1 MAKQLLSKQG
11 TVTSAQSAGQGMGG
25 KIVYRHLRDND
36 VMLTNRQPT
45 LHKPGLM
52 AHRAR
57 ILKVRNPLPSF
68 LVSVLSG
75 HKIQDLSQ
83 MMSPFPWEVP
93 RYIHQRMEEKDAI
106 CSKKAGKV

>member
-1 MAKQLLSKQG
+1 MAKQLLSRQG
-11 TVTSAQSAGQGMGG
+11 TVLSAHGSSQGIGG

-57 ILKVRNPLPSF
+57 ILKVATRDLKDLLKVALPI
-68 LVSVLSG
+68 G
-75 HKIQDLSQ
+75 Q
-83 MMSPFPWEVP
+83 MKSE
-93 RYIHQRMEEKDAI
+93 RL
-106 CSKKAGKV
+106 